1 MLPVLI
7 NLGFIKIYTFGVFLV
22 LGLFWGLFLVWRNIH
37 LTSLKE
43 DQVFDLIFVSIFIGL
58 FFSRL
63 FYMLLNFSD
72 FGFDLLKF
80 ILINGY
86 PGLSIYGF
94 IFGFFLTI
102 YIYSKN
108 VNINFNYLVDYLIGP
123 LFLTLMFGKIGG
135 FFSGDELGTITKF
148 FLRTKYLGV
157 DGERH
162 LVGLYQAI
170 LFGLGFYFSQ
180 KLIFEVRKE
189 KYIKGFVF
197 IFGIFYFSLVYLI
210 TDNLRVSSLY
220 IGKINV
226 NYLLS
231 IILFLTT
238 TIYFVYY
245 FRSQIILIFQNYGKK
260 IITETNKRIKRKVNQ
275 R

>member
-22 LGLFWGLFLVWRNIH
+22 LGFFWGLFLLWRNIR

-43 DQVFDLIFVSIFIGL
+43 EEVFDTVFISIIGGL

-63 FYMLLNFSD
+63 FYVLLNFSN

-94 IFGFFLTI
+94 IFGFFLTV
-102 YIYSKN
+102 YFYTKKLK
-108 VNINFNYLVDYLIGP
+108 INFNYLVDYFIGS
-123 LFLTLMFGKIGG
+123 LFLSLIFGKIGG
-135 FFSGDELGTITKF
+135 FFSGDEVGTVTKF
-148 FLRTKYLGV
+148 FLKTKYLGLE
-157 DGERH
+157 GERH
-162 LVGLYQAI
+162 LVGLYQAL
-170 LFGLGFYFSQ
+170 LFGLGFYLSQ

-189 KYIKGFVF
+189 KYFKGFVF
-197 IFGIFYFSLVYLI
+197 VFGLFYFSFVYLI
-210 TDNLRVSSLY
+210 TDKLRVTDLY
-220 IGKINV
+220 IANISF
-226 NYLLS
+226 NYLFSL
-231 IILFLTT
+231 IFFLTM

-245 FRSQIILIFQNYGKK
+245 FRSQIILNLKNYGKYFIEK
-260 IITETNKRIKRKVNQ
+260 INRRIKKRTVK